1 MRWIARLGT
10 VIPVVCIMQSAAARS
25 NDLVVAP
32 DTNHSFYTATHV
44 LVEYNVDKT
53 TRSIYVENDNFV
65 LGDVFVPDGTH
76 LYIRNSGV
84 IDGRSFLSE
93 AQLAKQ
99 FGVSKAPVRDAL
111 HLLCSQGYL
120 ISYPRK
126 GYMLNLYSSDE
137 INQIQVI
144 RRQVEKL
151 CVKLAIENA
160 SNEEILSLKEFTE
173 QQMGSSDPSKTN
185 NTMFHLRLAEITG
198 NQYLPGILQDM
209 LYKASMAAIKSSS
222 DLEKHQHIVNALLE
236 RDLEKAEQYL
246 EEDILML

>member
-1 MRWIARLGT
+1 MAEKLSEKI
-10 VIPVVCIMQSAAARS
+10 
-25 NDLVVAP
+25 
-32 DTNHSFYTATHV
+32 Y
-44 LVEYNVDKT
+44 
-53 TRSIYVENDNFV
+53 RSIKADI
-65 LGDVFVPDGTH
+65 D
-76 LYIRNSGV
+76 SGV

-126 GYMLNLYSSDE
+126 GYMLNLYSAAE

-160 SNEEILSLKEFTE
+160 TDEEIRSLGEFTE
-173 QQMGSSDPSKTN
+173 SQMGGDDPAKTN
-185 NTMFHLRLAEITG
+185 NTLFHLRLAQITG
-198 NQYLPGILQDM
+198 NQYLPGVLQDM
-209 LYKASMAAIKSSS
+209 LYKASMAAIKSQSN
-222 DLEKHQHIVNALLE
+222 LEKHQHIVDALLA
-236 RDLEKAEQYL
+236 RDLEAAEKCI
-246 EEDILML
+246 EEDISML

>member
-1 MRWIARLGT
+1 MAEKLSSKI
-10 VIPVVCIMQSAAARS
+10 
-25 NDLVVAP
+25 
-32 DTNHSFYTATHV
+32 
-44 LVEYNVDKT
+44 YN
-53 TRSIYVENDNFV
+53 SIKADI
-65 LGDVFVPDGTH
+65 D
-76 LYIRNSGV
+76 SGV

-236 RDLEKAEQYL
+236 RDLEKAELYL
-246 EEDILML
+246 EEDIMML

>member
-1 MRWIARLGT
+1 MAEKLSSKI
-10 VIPVVCIMQSAAARS
+10 
-25 NDLVVAP
+25 
-32 DTNHSFYTATHV
+32 
-44 LVEYNVDKT
+44 YN
-53 TRSIYVENDNFV
+53 SIKADI
-65 LGDVFVPDGTH
+65 D
-76 LYIRNSGV
+76 SGV

-126 GYMLNLYSSDE
+126 GYMINMYSAQE

-209 LYKASMAAIKSSS
+209 LYKAFRTGFRKSRTVSG
-222 DLEKHQHIVNALLE
+222 
-236 RDLEKAEQYL
+236 RGYL
-246 EEDILML
+246 DAVTTLKS